1 MEGFRAR
8 GLISL
13 IALSLIVPCPA
24 GVAAPA
30 GDLEGIKKKIETEK
44 KGLSELKAKEGS
56 VLQSLGKI
64 ESEIGKRSRELKA
77 ANAKLVA
84 LSQQMATKQVEAE
97 NLEHTIA
104 LRQEVLRK
112 RAVALYRWQR
122 SAGSWKIITTAESL
136 GNFLQR
142 KHYLQVALAFDQE
155 MVGQLHAEQQRHE
168 QVRQELA
175 AKKTELDSH
184 KLVLDAA
191 KEAVRQE
198 AQRKK
203 VLLVSL
209 RLEKESRTRALREM
223 EAAALRLQKM
233 LDEISR
239 RALVKPRESPPAA
252 SSGFGLDALRGQL
265 DWPVKGEVSA
275 PFGKFKHPEFA
286 AEVIRKGIDIDAPM
300 GEAIRAVEKGRVV
313 YAKRFTGYGNM
324 VIVDHGERYYTI
336 YGHLAEI
343 LKKNGDQVSRGEVL
357 GRVGDSDSNG
367 GPKLYFEMRKDGR
380 SVDPLAWLKKQ

>member
-1 MEGFRAR
+1 MESFRAR
-8 GLISL
+8 GLISV
-13 IALSLIVPCPA
+13 IALAFMLPCRA
-24 GVAAPA
+24 GAAAPA
-30 GDLEGIKKKIETEK
+30 GDLDGIKKKIESEK

-56 VLQSLGKI
+56 VRQSLGKI
-64 ESEIGKRSRELKA
+64 QSELGKHNRELKA
-77 ANAKLVA
+77 ANAKLVV
-84 LSQQMATKQVEAE
+84 LSQELASKQAEAE
-97 NLEHTIA
+97 NVKHTIA
-104 LRQEVLRK
+104 RRQEVLLR
-112 RAVALYRWQR
+112 RMVALYRWQR
-122 SAGSWKIITTAESL
+122 SAGSWEIFTNAESL

-142 KHYLQVALAFDQE
+142 SHYLQTALSFDQE
-155 MVGQLHAEQQRHE
+155 LIRQLQSERQRQE
-168 QVRQELA
+168 DVREELA
-175 AKKTELDSH
+175 AKKAELDSH

-198 AQRKK
+198 AQKKK

-209 RLEKESRTRALREM
+209 RLEKQSRTKALREM

-239 RALVKPRESPPAA
+239 RALVKPSETPAPA
-252 SSGFGLDALRGQL
+252 STGLGLDALRGQL
-265 DWPVKGEVSA
+265 DWPVKGEISA

-286 AEVIRKGIDIDAPM
+286 AEIIRKGIDIDAPM

-313 YAKRFTGYGNM
+313 YAKRFSGYGNM

-343 LKKNGDQVSRGEVL
+343 LKKNGDQVRRGEVL
-357 GRVGDSDSNG
+357 GRVGDSDSGG

-380 SVDPLAWLKKQ
+380 SVDPLAWLKK